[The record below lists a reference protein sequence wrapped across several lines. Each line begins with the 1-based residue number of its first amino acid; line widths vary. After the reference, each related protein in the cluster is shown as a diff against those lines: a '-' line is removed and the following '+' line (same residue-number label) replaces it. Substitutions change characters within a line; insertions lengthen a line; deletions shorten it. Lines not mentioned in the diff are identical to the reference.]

1 MGRSKRDGRLEY
13 PTPRL
18 KLLPRKEPYW
28 TGLEEG
34 QSLGYYRPKNRAAG
48 RWLAKFFDVETK
60 KRSMTTL
67 GTADDYTEADGQQV
81 LNYAQAQEKAREWIQ
96 AARTLITGEESR
108 KGPYTVAY
116 AMEDYQKD
124 CIRRGVKSGEQMG
137 SVVRAHILPTLGNLE
152 VARLTRSRLE
162 RWHEALASQPA
173 RVRTK
178 KTASEPAVKAAP
190 TTEEGKRQ
198 RRATAN
204 RVLSVL
210 KAALNLALHRKRTAC
225 SGEAWRELKP
235 FRGATQ
241 ARTRFLSIEEQGALV
256 GACDPEFKLVVQA
269 ALLTGARYGEITRM
283 VVRDY
288 DETSGTVHIPVAKGG
303 KPRHVFLTEE
313 GKEFFRKMTGGRKAD
328 EVLFQR
334 TSYPTRNGARKDIPI
349 LRHWKASEQFREMSE
364 ACKRASIEPLN
375 FHQLRHS
382 YASTLVNAGI
392 PLAYIAQQLGH
403 TGTRMVEKHYGH
415 LAPNAV
421 AESIRKLAPSL
432 GLYLPAENVVPFKA
446 AT

>member
-18 KLLPRKEPYW
+18 KLPPRKEPYW

-34 QSLGYYRPKNRAAG
+34 QALGYYRPKNRAAG
-48 RWLAKFFDVETK
+48 RWIAKLFDIETK
-60 KRSMTTL
+60 TRKAFTL
-67 GTADDYTEADGQQV
+67 GTADDYTEADGQEV
-81 LNYAQAQEKAREWIQ
+81 LNYAQAQQKAREWIQ
-96 AARTLITGEESR
+96 AAKTLATGEEVR
-108 KGPYTVAY
+108 KGPYTVAW
-116 AMEDYQKD
+116 AMEDYRKD
-124 CIRRGVKSGEQMG
+124 CLRRGVKSVEQMD
-137 SVVRAHILPTLGNLE
+137 SVVRAHILPVLGSLE
-152 VARLTRSRLE
+152 VARLTRTRLE
-162 RWHEALASQPA
+162 RWHDALATQAA

-178 KTASEPAVKAAP
+178 KAATEPARKAAP
-190 TTEEGKRQ
+190 TTEEAKRQ

-210 KAALNLALHRKRTAC
+210 KAALNHALHRKRVAC

-235 FRGATQ
+235 FRGAAQ
-241 ARTRFLSIEEQGALV
+241 ARTRFLSIEEQAALV
-256 GACDPEFKLVVQA
+256 AACDPEFRLVVQA
-269 ALLTGARYGEITRM
+269 ALFTGARYGELTRM
-283 VVRDY
+283 VARDY
-288 DETSGTVHIPVAKGG
+288 DEMSGTVHIPLAKGG
-303 KPRHVFLTEE
+303 KSRHVFLTEE
-313 GKEFFRKMTGGRKAD
+313 GRAFFRVVTDGRYPE

-334 TSYPTRNGARKDIPI
+334 TSYPTRNGARKDTPM

-364 ACKRASIEPLN
+364 ACQKAGIDPLN

-382 YASTLVNAGI
+382 YASTLVNAGV
-392 PLAYIAQQLGH
+392 PLAYIAEQLGH

-432 GLYLPAENVVPFKA
+432 GIHTPAMNVVPFKA